1 MYDYI
6 ACSYAKCE
14 RMFASEARKKNYQ
27 SRTPFQNLPTALT
40 GIFEARLY
48 LIGICSLAFK
58 VVGKAQATKSNSHNF
73 WYRCL
78 VLALIDVS
86 EVLAQT
92 LHDRITYERKKNLKF
107 V

>member
-1 MYDYI
+1 MLGHLWYTVQPCDCQCWASLSCVLITFMCFHLTCWACCKALSLI
-6 ACSYAKCE
+6 AH
-14 RMFASEARKKNYQ
+14 NQ
-27 SRTPFQNLPTALT
+27 TAV
-40 GIFEARLY
+40 
-48 LIGICSLAFK
+48 K

-92 LHDRITYERKKNLKF
+92 LHDCMTYERRENLKF